1 MLLLIAALHPVMTN
15 DLLCGKL
22 IDGKLIDG
30 KLTLNII
37 PKISSMK

>member
-22 IDGKLIDG
+22 IDGKL
-30 KLTLNII
+30 TLNII